1 MNIRAQIIFL
11 LTSFL
16 TLNVEA
22 QDITEVQDT
31 TVQDTTVQ
39 DSIKEVYIQLSG
51 VVVTGSKLEPVPFVT
66 VLEKSSYRG
75 TNSDY
80 YGFFS
85 FVAQPGDTIVFSSIG
100 YKKSTYILPDT
111 LETGRY
117 SLIHTIHED
126 TIKLAQLD
134 VYPWPSREQFKDAFL
149 NTDIPNDDL
158 TRAQNNLNPEI
169 LALKQ
174 DAYSAGGSL
183 NFKWQMNRV
192 QSQLYYAGQA
202 PPNQLLNPIAWSKFI
217 QAWKNGDFKKKD

>member
-1 MNIRAQIIFL
+1 MINKRYIVLFL
-11 LTSFL
+11 LSFL
-16 TLNVEA
+16 S
-22 QDITEVQDT
+22 ITGFTQIS
-31 TVQDTTVQ
+31 DTTVQ
-39 DSIKEVYIQLSG
+39 DSTMTDTVEEVYIQLSG
-51 VVVTGSKLEPVPFVT
+51 VIVTGSKLEPVPFVT
-66 VLEKSSYRG
+66 VLEKTSYRG

-111 LETGRY
+111 LKNGRY
-117 SLIHTIHED
+117 SLIHTIQED
-126 TIKLAQLD
+126 TVQLAQLD

-158 TRAQNNLNPEI
+158 TRAQKNLDPEI

-174 DAYSAGGSL
+174 DAYPAGGSL
-183 NFKWQMNRV
+183 NFKWQMNQV

>member
-1 MNIRAQIIFL
+1 MKKIILIVIAL
-11 LTSFL
+11 LSFVS
-16 TLNVEA
+16 TDVFS
-22 QDITEVQDT
+22 QSDT
-31 TVQDTTVQ
+31 TLTDTTLVDSVKEIYVQ
-39 DSIKEVYIQLSG
+39 VSG
-51 VVVTGSKLEPVPFVT
+51 VVVTGSGLEPVPFVT
-66 VLEKSSYRG
+66 VIEKTSYRG

-85 FVAQPGDTIVFSSIG
+85 FVSMPGDTIIFSSIG
-100 YKKSTYILPDT
+100 YKKSTYIIPDT
-111 LETGRY
+111 LKSGRY
-117 SLIHTIHED
+117 SLIHAINED

-158 TRAQNNLNPEI
+158 TRAQNNLDPKI

-174 DAYSAGGSL
+174 DAYPAGGAS
-183 NFKWQMNRV
+183 NFKWQMNQV